1 MNPTTIQ
8 ARPRSSLLSQPG
20 DIGHITMSKNQVSTV
35 DIYTEYVRLRQGG
48 WTSDDAVRQLTPM
61 ADELSASE
69 RQQLSKLV
77 QAWEARDGLNYDASA
92 QADNTEQE
100 PTSGSRGNVGLQR
113 QDADKKPALRRLE
126 SAPRQEPAIRKIE
139 PVGPVGDPAQRQI
152 CPNCGKPNH
161 KMDTY
166 CYACGHI
173 LESAR
178 RPGTRAF
185 EDSELDSRTRW
196 GTAHFGQFST
206 IQLTIRGVARPL
218 DLAIQGEAIIGR
230 SDRDSSMKPDI
241 DLAAFNA
248 EELGVSRLHAV
259 LKRQENTVSIS
270 DLNSRN
276 NTYINGQRLHPNE
289 VRALRDGDE
298 IRLGRLTMK
307 VTFKHQVRRLQER

>member
-1 MNPTTIQ
+1 MNTEAVCLHSRVTLEI
-8 ARPRSSLLSQPG
+8 
-20 DIGHITMSKNQVSTV
+20 ITMSKNQVSTV

-48 WTSDDAVRQLTPM
+48 WSSDDAVRQLTPM
-61 ADELSASE
+61 AEELSASE
-69 RQQLSKLV
+69 RQQLGKLV
-77 QAWEARDGLNYDASA
+77 QAWEARDGQNYNAQPDAT
-92 QADNTEQE
+92 Q
-100 PTSGSRGNVGLQR
+100 
-113 QDADKKPALRRLE
+113 
-126 SAPRQEPAIRKIE
+126 QEPAKGNQKSVGSTQPAANQNAAIRRIEPKGKQESIIRKIE
-139 PVGPVGDPAQRQI
+139 AVGPTGDPKQRQL

-178 RPGTRAF
+178 RTGTRAL
-185 EDSELDSRTRW
+185 EDDNLDSRTRW

-206 IQLTIRGVARPL
+206 VQLAIRGAPRPL
-218 DLAIQGEAIIGR
+218 ELAVESEAIMGR

-270 DLNSRN
+270 DLNSKN

-298 IRLGRLTMK
+298 IRLGRLAMK
-307 VTFKHQVRRLQER
+307 VSFKHQVRRLQER